1 MIPFLHFSFDQPVL
15 LFFVVYEGTE
25 TFKCDETISSPE
37 LGNYCS
43 FASRTAVLY
52 CLAGYTLSAL
62 IAILHEI
69 CLDALQLWGAR
80 GRRGAALDLYAL
92 AFLLIGGVSVLYSS
106 STRFSS
112 FINFLVSRVASNAL
126 VPLAQGLYNLLSSS
140 SLPPWVLTPFP
151 FIQVTPQVHL
161 LPETIFFLLLSATLL
176 QKHLSTGCLLFA
188 PFQGETMFRGNPFAL
203 VSGVASFTYVTRP
216 RHNSNEFILAPPP
229 HKHAFLSHP
238 QLFHSQLKFTARA
251 I

>member
-1 MIPFLHFSFDQPVL
+1 MRNKFAYFLHLNYLTLSQFTPLIPFLHFSFDQPVL

-69 CLDALQLWGAR
+69 CLDALQVWGAR

-112 FINFLVSRVASNAL
+112 FINFLVSRV
-126 VPLAQGLYNLLSSS
+126 VPNDS
-140 SLPPWVLTPFP
+140 P
-151 FIQVTPQVHL
+151 
-161 LPETIFFLLLSATLL
+161 
-176 QKHLSTGCLLFA
+176 C
-188 PFQGETMFRGNPFAL
+188 R
-203 VSGVASFTYVTRP
+203 R
-216 RHNSNEFILAPPP
+216 RHYHQDTF
-229 HKHAFLSHP
+229 
-238 QLFHSQLKFTARA
+238 
-251 I
+251 